1 MIKETL
7 AEYLDRVMKQRNLKV
22 ADLQAMSGLSQTYI
36 NRLLKGTQN
45 NLTVETIGILAQA
58 LEVDGFELFAAAY
71 GKTLENTNVDLLILA
86 DTINKI
92 ILNPFLVEFVQN
104 TAKLK
109 SKKHQKV
116 VLDTVRSLA
125 AKDKVS
131 KKSKK

>member
-7 AEYLDRVMKQRNLKV
+7 AEYLERVMKQRNLKV
-22 ADLQAMSGLSQTYI
+22 ADLQALSGLSQTYI

-45 NLTVETIGILAQA
+45 NLTIETIGILAQA

-92 ILNPFLVEFVQN
+92 ILNPFRVELVQN

-109 SKKHQKV
+109 SKKHQRV
-116 VLDTVRSLA
+116 VLDTVRALS
-125 AKDKVS
+125 AKDKAS

>member
-22 ADLQAMSGLSQTYI
+22 ADLQALSGLSQTYR

-92 ILNPFLVEFVQN
+92 ILNPFLVELVQN

-109 SKKHQKV
+109 SKKYQKV
-116 VLDTVRSLA
+116 VLNTVRSLA
-125 AKDKVS
+125 AKDKVN

>member
-1 MIKETL
+1 MIKESL

-22 ADLQAMSGLSQTYI
+22 ADLQALSGLSQTYI

-45 NLTVETIGILAQA
+45 NLTVETIAILAQA

-71 GKTLENTNVDLLILA
+71 GKTPESTNVDLLILA
-86 DTINKI
+86 DTINKV
-92 ILNPFLVEFVQN
+92 ILNPTLVELVQN
-104 TAKLK
+104 AARLK
-109 SKKHQKV
+109 SKKHQRV
-116 VLDTVRSLA
+116 VLNTVRSLA